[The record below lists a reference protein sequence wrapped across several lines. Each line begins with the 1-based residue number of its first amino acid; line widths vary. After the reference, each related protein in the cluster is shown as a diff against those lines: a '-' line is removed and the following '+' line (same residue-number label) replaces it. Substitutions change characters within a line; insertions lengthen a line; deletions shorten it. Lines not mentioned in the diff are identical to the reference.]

1 MANTL
6 KQGIIQTEFFSIP
19 PRMVIQYNNDE
30 DGSKQVLIDYD
41 DLDDSDKAAFDA
53 FKELCVNKM
62 V

>member
-6 KQGIIQTEFFSIP
+6 KQGIIQTEYFSIP
-19 PRMVIQYNNDE
+19 PRVVIQYNNDE

-41 DLDDSDKAAFDA
+41 NLDDSDKAAFDA
-53 FKELCVNKM
+53 FKELCVSKM

>member
-19 PRMVIQYNNDE
+19 PRMVIQYNTDE
-30 DGSKQVLIDYD
+30 DGNKQVLIDYD
-41 DLDDSDKAAFDA
+41 DLDDSDKAAFDS
-53 FKELCVNKM
+53 FKQLCVNKM

>member
-53 FKELCVNKM
+53 FKQLCVDKM